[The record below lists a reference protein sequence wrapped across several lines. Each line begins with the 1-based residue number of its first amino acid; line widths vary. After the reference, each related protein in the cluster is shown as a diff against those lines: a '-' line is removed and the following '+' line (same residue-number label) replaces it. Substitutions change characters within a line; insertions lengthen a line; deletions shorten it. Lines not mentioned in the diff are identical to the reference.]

1 MSYMV
6 DKSPAEDKLLQR
18 EIRVWEPKEHR
29 PTLTWSRSG
38 YKPYSTYVGLSI
50 SVFGVLTALQSQEQV
65 LCVDTHR
72 QSTRVEVRFLLLA
85 LYISGTNQRSKFT
98 VNPIQQHLVPTDLRP
113 SEQLEH
119 LYLPDCK
126 GVCYWSR

>member
-38 YKPYSTYVGLSI
+38 YKPYSTYVECLF
-50 SVFGVLTALQSQEQV
+50 SVFGMLTRSQGQEQV
-65 LCVDTHR
+65 LCVDSYR
-72 QSTRVEVRFLLLA
+72 QGTRLDVRF
-85 LYISGTNQRSKFT
+85 F
-98 VNPIQQHLVPTDLRP
+98 
-113 SEQLEH
+113 
-119 LYLPDCK
+119 C
-126 GVCYWSR
+126 